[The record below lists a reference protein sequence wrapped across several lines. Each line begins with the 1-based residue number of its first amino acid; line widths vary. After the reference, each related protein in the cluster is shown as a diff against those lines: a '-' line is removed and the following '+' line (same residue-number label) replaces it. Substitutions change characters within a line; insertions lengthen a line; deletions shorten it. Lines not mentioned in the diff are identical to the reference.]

1 MSRGSKAQAWQQQ
14 AEQQNE
20 SSLGGGSWLRLA
32 EAAVQAK
39 QLHVVR
45 VVGADRIKAVRVLPR
60 VVLRLAAVP
69 LRRLDVRRPARPRHQ
84 LPPAAGGGGQ
94 KGQ

>member
-1 MSRGSKAQAWQQQ
+1 MQPGLGSR
-14 AEQQNE
+14 
-20 SSLGGGSWLRLA
+20 SWLRPT

-45 VVGADRIKAVRVLPR
+45 VVGPDRIKAVRVLPC

-69 LRRLDVRRPARPRHQ
+69 LRSLNMIWSARPRHQ
-84 LPPAAGGGGQ
+84 LPSAAGGGIDTCGV
-94 KGQ
+94 